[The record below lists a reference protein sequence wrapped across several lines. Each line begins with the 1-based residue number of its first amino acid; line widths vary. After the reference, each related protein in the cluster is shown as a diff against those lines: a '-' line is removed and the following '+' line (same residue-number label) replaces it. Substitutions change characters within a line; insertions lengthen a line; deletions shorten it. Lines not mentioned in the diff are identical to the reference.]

1 MFVLKKIKIKKE
13 ASTPLTISLVVLGFI
28 CILILTNQV
37 SEPNGLPNN
46 RSATNL
52 ALMKKGSIYEGKPPS
67 YSGKALRTFK
77 IFKEVL
83 ADRESSGKYGI
94 VNKFGYLG
102 KYQFGKSTL
111 DVLGIQNTKDFLR
124 NPTLQEMAF
133 ILNVSRNKWILR
145 KEIRHYNGQRING
158 VLITESGIIAA
169 AHLSGPGNVRTYLRS
184 SGGSNVKDAFGTSLQ
199 NYMKNF
205 GGYNISSIPAVK
217 NPRL

>member
-1 MFVLKKIKIKKE
+1 MFTLKEITIRKGVF
-13 ASTPLTISLVVLGFI
+13 TPLVIIVITLGIICVLI
-28 CILILTNQV
+28 WTNQV
-37 SEPNGLPNN
+37 DVPDGSKHN
-46 RSATNL
+46 RSEENL
-52 ALMKKGSIYEGKPPS
+52 TLMQKKTISKGNSSS
-67 YSGKALRTFK
+67 YSGKAFK
-77 IFKEVL
+77 TFKEVL
-83 ADRESSGKYGI
+83 AHRESNGKYDI
-94 VNKFGYLG
+94 VNKYGYLG

-111 DVLGIQNTKDFLR
+111 DVLGIQNTKEFLR

-145 KEIRHYNGQRING
+145 KEIRHYNGQQING

-184 SGGSNVKDAFGTSLQ
+184 NGGNNVKDGFGTSLQ

-205 GGYNISSIPAVK
+205 SGYNISSVPAVR